1 MRVLVAGGAG
11 YIGSHTCKRLAEAG
25 HTVVIYDDLSRGHRE
40 AALLLGLPLVV
51 ADLADRARL
60 TATLREHR
68 IETVMHFAAFAYV
81 GESTESPLLYYDNN
95 VATTIGVLRCMQ
107 EAGVHRF
114 VFSSTCATYGNPESV
129 PITEEAPQRPV
140 SPYGHSKLMVEHVL
154 RDVAAADPDFAF
166 ASLRYFNACG
176 CAMDGSL
183 GEHHD
188 PEPHLIP
195 SVLQAIL
202 GLRPELVVFG
212 TDYPTPDGT
221 NVRDYIHV
229 DDLAEAHVAA
239 MTKLAPGRSFFCNL
253 GTGRGFSVRE
263 ILAAAE
269 RVTGRK
275 VPVRFGPRRAGDAV
289 ALYADPGRA
298 RELLGW
304 VAQHR
309 EPDAII
315 ASAWRWMQAHPKGYT
330 R

>member
-11 YIGSHTCKRLAEAG
+11 YIGSHTAKRLAEAG
-25 HTVVIYDDLSRGHRE
+25 HTVVVYDDLSRGHRGAVE
-40 AALLLGLPLVV
+40 ALGLPLVV
-51 ADLADRARL
+51 ADLADRTRL
-60 TATLREHR
+60 TSTLREHR
-68 IETVMHFAAFAYV
+68 IETVMHFAAYAYV

-95 VATTIGVLRCMQ
+95 VATTVGVLRCMK
-107 EAGVHRF
+107 ETGVNCF

-129 PITEEAPQRPV
+129 PITEDAAQRPV
-140 SPYGHSKLMVEHVL
+140 SPYGHSKLMVEQVL
-154 RDVAAADPDFAF
+154 RDVAASDPEFSF

-202 GLRPELVVFG
+202 GQRPELVVFG
-212 TDYPTPDGT
+212 SDYPTPDGT

-229 DDLAEAHVAA
+229 DDLAEAHMAA

-289 ALYADPGRA
+289 ALYADPARA
-298 RELLGW
+298 RELFGW

-309 EPDAII
+309 DPEVII

>member
-11 YIGSHTCKRLAEAG
+11 YIGSHTAKRLLESG
-25 HTVVIYDDLSRGHRE
+25 HEVVVYDDLSRGHRE
-40 AALLLGLPLVV
+40 AVEILGVPLVA
-51 ADLADRARL
+51 ADLADRVTLRA
-60 TATLREHR
+60 ALREHR
-68 IETVMHFAAFAYV
+68 IETVMHFAAYAYV

-95 VATTIGVLRCMQ
+95 VATTIGVLRCMK
-107 EAGVHRF
+107 ETGVGRL
-114 VFSSTCATYGNPESV
+114 VFSSTCATYGNPLHV
-129 PITEEAPQRPV
+129 PITEDAAQHPV
-140 SPYGHSKLMVEHVL
+140 SPYGHGKLMVEQIL
-154 RDVAAADPDFAF
+154 RDAAASDSAFSFA
-166 ASLRYFNACG
+166 ALRYFNACG
-176 CAMDGSL
+176 CAMDGRL

-202 GLRPELVVFG
+202 GERPELVVFG

-221 NVRDYIHV
+221 NVRDYVHV

-239 MTKLAPGRSFFCNL
+239 MTALAPGRTFFCNL

-275 VPVRFGPRRAGDAV
+275 VPVRWGERRAGDAV
-289 ALYADPGRA
+289 ALYADPSLA
-298 RELLGW
+298 KELFGW
-304 VAQHR
+304 VARHR
-309 EPDAII
+309 EPEAII
-315 ASAWRWMQAHPKGYT
+315 ASAWRWMQAHPKGYG

>member
-11 YIGSHTCKRLAEAG
+11 YIGSHTAKRLLECG
-25 HTVVIYDDLSRGHRE
+25 HEVVVYDDLSRGHRE
-40 AALLLGLPLVV
+40 AMEILGVPLVV
-51 ADLADRARL
+51 ADLADRRTLA
-60 TATLREHR
+60 AALREHR
-68 IETVMHFAAFAYV
+68 IETVMHFAAYAYV
-81 GESTESPLLYYDNN
+81 GESTESPLLYYENN
-95 VATTIGVLRCMQ
+95 VATTIGVLRCMR
-107 EAGVHRF
+107 EAGVGRF
-114 VFSSTCATYGNPESV
+114 VFSSSCATYGNPERV
-129 PITEEAPQRPV
+129 PITEDAPQRPV
-140 SPYGHSKLMVEHVL
+140 SPYGHSKLMVEQVL
-154 RDVAAADPDFAF
+154 RDTAAADPSFSF

-202 GLRPELVVFG
+202 GERPELVVFG
-212 TDYPTPDGT
+212 NDYPTPDGT
-221 NVRDYIHV
+221 NVRDYVHV

-239 MTKLAPGRSFFCNL
+239 MTKLAPGRTFFCNL

-269 RVTGRK
+269 RVTGRR
-275 VPVRFGPRRAGDAV
+275 VPVRYGERRAGDAV
-289 ALYADPGRA
+289 ALYADPSRA
-298 RELLGW
+298 RDLLGW

-309 EPDAII
+309 EPDALI
-315 ASAWRWMQAHPKGYT
+315 ASAWRWMQAHPKGYA